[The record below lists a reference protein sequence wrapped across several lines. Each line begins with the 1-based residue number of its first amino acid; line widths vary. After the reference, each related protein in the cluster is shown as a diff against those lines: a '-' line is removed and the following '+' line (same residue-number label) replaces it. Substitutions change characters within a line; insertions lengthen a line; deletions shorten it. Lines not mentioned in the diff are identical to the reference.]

1 MVGLLNDYKTLPKKN
16 RDGFE
21 NHLGMLVKTMI
32 GLPFTKYVQAK
43 FEKIDGLEIC
53 SISVGKSYKPSYFK
67 GSNKEEFFV
76 RVGNST
82 QPFSMSETEEYIKTH
97 WK

>member
-1 MVGLLNDYKTLPKKN
+1 METLPKKN

-21 NHLGMLVKTMI
+21 NHLSQLVKTMI
-32 GLPFTKYVQAK
+32 GLPFTKYINIA
-43 FEKIDGLEIC
+43 FEKTNGEEVCIV
-53 SISVGKSYKPSYFK
+53 SVGASHRPAYLHN
-67 GSNKEEFFV
+67 GNQKEDFYV

-82 QPFSMSETEEYIKTH
+82 QPFSMSETEEYIKMR